1 MLAAVVMCIWQ
12 IMCWSSKENKPLSDQ
27 SKIAQCSSSF
37 RLHAARFFLVACP
50 LVEFRCILRI
60 SAMSEQ
66 ADVLFKLIVIG
77 DTGTGKSCLLHRF
90 VEGK

>member
-1 MLAAVVMCIWQ
+1 MRCDFECVGVEWLCKKVCT
-12 IMCWSSKENKPLSDQ
+12 SL
-27 SKIAQCSSSF
+27 
-37 RLHAARFFLVACP
+37 RAARDLAFC
-50 LVEFRCILRI
+50 CIQRSLRAT
-60 SAMSEQ
+60 AMSEQ

>member
-1 MLAAVVMCIWQ
+1 
-12 IMCWSSKENKPLSDQ
+12 
-27 SKIAQCSSSF
+27 
-37 RLHAARFFLVACP
+37 
-50 LVEFRCILRI
+50 
-60 SAMSEQ
+60 MSEQ

>member
-1 MLAAVVMCIWQ
+1 MWHSGCEFLWAALRACF
-12 IMCWSSKENKPLSDQ
+12 
-27 SKIAQCSSSF
+27 SSSNSVESA
-37 RLHAARFFLVACP
+37 HAYER
-50 LVEFRCILRI
+50 
-60 SAMSEQ
+60 AMSEQ